1 MLLVKSNRSYIPVLI
16 NIFLLFPLY
25 SSQTEHPRTFSQN
38 RQNQVEKVISIFSQ
52 EPKSSV
58 DMIYQ
63 QKKLSHAQETTQK
76 TAPSS
81 STAQKPK
88 IVPSFSKNTPGYNF
102 SLFSQNKP
110 ASKIVPSF
118 PQNKPSASKIVP
130 SFPKPK
136 PKVGPSIQSKQKG
149 VFTF

>member
-1 MLLVKSNRSYIPVLI
+1 M
-16 NIFLLFPLY
+16 
-25 SSQTEHPRTFSQN
+25 
-38 RQNQVEKVISIFSQ
+38 EKVISIFSQ

-88 IVPSFSKNTPGYNF
+88 IVPSFS
-102 SLFSQNKP
+102 QNKP

-136 PKVGPSIQSKQKG
+136 PKVGPSIQSKPKG

>member
-1 MLLVKSNRSYIPVLI
+1 M
-16 NIFLLFPLY
+16 
-25 SSQTEHPRTFSQN
+25 
-38 RQNQVEKVISIFSQ
+38 EKVISIFSQ

-63 QKKLSHAQETTQK
+63 QKKLSHAQETTPK
-76 TAPSS
+76 IAPSS

-102 SLFSQNKP
+102 SLFSQNTPAKIVKLQNLYPQNKP

-136 PKVGPSIQSKQKG
+136 PKVGPSIQSKPKG

>member
-1 MLLVKSNRSYIPVLI
+1 M
-16 NIFLLFPLY
+16 
-25 SSQTEHPRTFSQN
+25 
-38 RQNQVEKVISIFSQ
+38 EKVISIFSQ

-88 IVPSFSKNTPGYNF
+88 IVPSFSQNTPAKIVKLQNLYP
-102 SLFSQNKP
+102 QNKP

-136 PKVGPSIQSKQKG
+136 PKVGPSIQSKPKG
-149 VFTF
+149 GLHFEILLCEIEFHKKS